1 VVIALTVRRGELW
14 WATLPPPHGSGPGFR
29 RPFLV
34 VQSDTFNQSHID
46 TVIVATVTSNLDRAR
61 AIGNVLIEAKDS
73 RLPKDSVVNV
83 SQLATVDR
91 WMLSEHVSSL
101 PDELMD
107 RVDAGLRLV
116 LAL

>member
-1 VVIALTVRRGELW
+1 MIALTVRRGELW
-14 WATLPPPHGSGPGFR
+14 WSTLPPPRGSGPGFR

-34 VQSDTFNQSHID
+34 VQSDPFNQSEID
-46 TVIVATVTSNLDRAR
+46 TVVVASVTSNLDRAQ
-61 AIGNVLIEAKDS
+61 AIGNVLIEARDS
-73 RLPKDSVVNV
+73 GLPRDSVINV
-83 SQLATVDR
+83 SQLTMVDR
-91 WMLSEHVSSL
+91 RMLSVHISSL

>member
-1 VVIALTVRRGELW
+1 VIALTVRRGELW
-14 WATLPPPHGSGPGFR
+14 WATLPPPRGSGPGFR

-34 VQSDTFNQSHID
+34 VQSDTFNQSEID
-46 TVIVATVTSNLDRAR
+46 TVVVATVTSNLNRAR

-73 RLPKDSVVNV
+73 GLPKDSVINV
-83 SQLATVDR
+83 SQLTTVDR
-91 WMLSEHVSSL
+91 RMLSLHIASL

-116 LAL
+116 LAV